1 MPRKK
6 TKKTKLSPAEKKDR
20 IRLRDRARKAR
31 KREDPEVRGKENA
44 QQRARREDLTITDT
58 MTLNNNNNHKLSRK
72 RKALID
78 AKRHEAKSRRKLN
91 EKNELRELFFTR
103 SASRS
108 EAEAS
113 LKTLKASHHH
123 STRSGA

>member
-44 QQRARREDLTITDT
+44 QQRARREDPD
-58 MTLNNNNNHKLSRK
+58 

-91 EKNELRELFFTR
+91 EKKRATVLIADSLRQARAWTR
-103 SASRS
+103 I
-108 EAEAS
+108 EV
-113 LKTLKASHHH
+113 
-123 STRSGA
+123 TRDTATPGHADYSGLP